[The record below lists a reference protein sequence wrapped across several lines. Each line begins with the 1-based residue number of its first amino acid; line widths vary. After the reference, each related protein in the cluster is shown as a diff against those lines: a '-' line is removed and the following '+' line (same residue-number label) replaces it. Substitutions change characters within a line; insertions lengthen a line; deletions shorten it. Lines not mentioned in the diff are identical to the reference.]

1 MGNVKVSK
9 SCAVD
14 HSSKGGNA
22 AHYITG
28 GNQMDRKSSN
38 AKITTFWLVG
48 GVLLLGGIIILANCL
63 FCLGVAYLNA
73 VENLNS
79 GGASIFGWSALGVG
93 VLLCIAASYLS
104 FKTLKKSSIPKED
117 LYWGLIHIAAIVAF
131 LSAACVILYALEW
144 NFGQIVYGSQVIISS
159 LFANESGWRGH
170 VVKFLSAVNI
180 SFNLLL
186 VLLIIFWG
194 TYELRTG
201 ITWGKYFSPL
211 MDLMDKL
218 GLGPECKNLKE

>member
-1 MGNVKVSK
+1 MGNEKASK
-9 SCAVD
+9 SCAVE
-14 HSSKGGNA
+14 HSSKGGNE
-22 AHYITG
+22 G
-28 GNQMDRKSSN
+28 GNQLDRKNSN
-38 AKITTFWLVG
+38 TKITSFRVIG
-48 GVLLLGGIIILANCL
+48 GVLLLCAIIFLARRL
-63 FCLGVAYLNA
+63 FCLGVVYLNA
-73 VENLNS
+73 VENLNG
-79 GGASIFGWSALGVG
+79 GGASIFGWAALGVG
-93 VLLCIAASYLS
+93 VSLCIAASHLS
-104 FKTLKKSSIPKED
+104 FKALKKSSIPKED

-201 ITWGKYFSPL
+201 ITWGKCFGPL

-218 GLGPECKNLKE
+218 GIGPECKNFKE